1 MISSQRI
8 LTWFE
13 NDSIFPKLQNKPD
26 YDYFIEFQLTIDYE
40 QINEAAWKGGLA
52 NNIKRHVKNTFR
64 FQPIG

>member
-40 QINEAAWKGGLA
+40 QINEAA
-52 NNIKRHVKNTFR
+52 
-64 FQPIG
+64 